1 MITRLWIEFGCLYI
15 PKGHYIF
22 VAIIYEVKMIMFCFY
37 LNESPPLNT
46 SLVENYVRN
55 SAFLSPK

>member
-1 MITRLWIEFGCLYI
+1 
-15 PKGHYIF
+15 
-22 VAIIYEVKMIMFCFY
+22 MIMFCFY